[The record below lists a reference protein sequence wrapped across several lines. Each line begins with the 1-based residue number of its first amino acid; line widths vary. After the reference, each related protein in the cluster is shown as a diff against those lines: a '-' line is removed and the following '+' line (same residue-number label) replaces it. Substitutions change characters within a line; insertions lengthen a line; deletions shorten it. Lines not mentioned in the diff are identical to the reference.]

1 MSTATATF
9 VETFKARSWR
19 FFDTQLLLYVLLL
32 IAVGMVMGYSAGFN
46 DPAPAAGMSQ
56 TVKTLIWAAIGLT
69 LFFVAASVDYQWLRT
84 LALPIYVVVL
94 GLLTLT
100 MLVGTNLFGAQM
112 SVTVAG
118 LDFQFSEVSKVLMI
132 VVLAAYLASRRKRIG
147 RLSTILV
154 AGAIMAVPTFLVFR
168 QPDLGTALVFVA
180 ILIGMLFM
188 SGASLGWMGLM
199 AAGVIGL
206 APVAVSMLHE
216 YQRTRLFCFL
226 DPYADAQGA
235 CYQLVQAL
243 NAVGSGGL
251 VGRGLTVGGE
261 GQRGYI
267 PVQSTDFIFTVVAE
281 DLGFLDGAVLLILFG
296 LLVWRILLIGWQ
308 ARDPFGML
316 ISVGLA
322 SMILFQLLVNVGM
335 VTGVMPVTGV
345 PLPFVTYGG
354 SSLITLLFGLGILQ
368 SIRMRSNKPD
378 L

>member
-1 MSTATATF
+1 
-9 VETFKARSWR
+9 
-19 FFDTQLLLYVLLL
+19 
-32 IAVGMVMGYSAGFN
+32 
-46 DPAPAAGMSQ
+46 MSQ

-84 LALPIYVVVL
+84 LALPIYLVVL

-132 VVLAAYLASRRKRIG
+132 VVLAAYLASRRRRIG

-251 VGRGLTVGGE
+251 ARAGPDRRWRGPARLH
-261 GQRGYI
+261 
-267 PVQSTDFIFTVVAE
+267 P
-281 DLGFLDGAVLLILFG
+281 GAVDRLHLHRGRRGSRLPRG
-296 LLVWRILLIGWQ
+296 SRPAHPVR
-308 ARDPFGML
+308 AA
-316 ISVGLA
+316 GLA
-322 SMILFQLLVNVGM
+322 DPADRLAGA
-335 VTGVMPVTGV
+335 
-345 PLPFVTYGG
+345 
-354 SSLITLLFGLGILQ
+354 
-368 SIRMRSNKPD
+368 RCRSGC
-378 L
+378 